1 MNSSEAFASLR
12 DGRFYQGI
20 KGAIRNAVAADDT
33 DHGVATDDGNPRIL
47 RRLIAAG
54 FDGPGA

>member
-20 KGAIRNAVAADDT
+20 KGAIRHAVSAEEA
-33 DHGVATDDGNPRIL
+33 DHGYATSVGNPL
-47 RRLIAAG
+47 VLWRLIAAG

>member
-1 MNSSEAFASLR
+1 MNSAEAYDSVR

-20 KGAIRNAVAADDT
+20 KGAIWYAVAGPV
-33 DHGVATDDGNPRIL
+33 DHESGAEGGDPRVL
-47 RRLIAAG
+47 RRLIAAR